1 MSIFLVAPIN
11 ACSFFKIFSTKR
23 FQTWYI
29 LEPYATGLHILKMR
43 HLDFFS
49 VPMVFFL
56 LCNGGEC
63 NGICKFIDDKP
74 VKIC

>member
-29 LEPYATGLHILKMR
+29 LGPYATGLHILKMR
-43 HLDFFS
+43 HLDFFLFPWYFS
-49 VPMVFFL
+49 CSAMAVSATENMQ
-56 LCNGGEC
+56 
-63 NGICKFIDDKP
+63 IYR
-74 VKIC
+74 